1 MKERAPSLTM
11 TIIRRDLLT
20 GLRSWKS
27 FILLLIL
34 IPHLSLASLNNLP
47 ASPG

>member
-11 TIIRRDLLT
+11 TIMRRELLT

-27 FILLLIL
+27 FIRVL